1 MKQLNPDQFQ
11 NLKEA
16 YAQHQVDRMDLDDLM
31 NLAWEYI
38 VDSYKNY
45 TPEELQE
52 QIVEFHDQETLD
64 TLSQDLDKI

>member
-16 YAQHQVDRMDLDDLM
+16 YAQYQVDSMDLGDLM

-38 VDSYKNY
+38 VDSYKDY
-45 TPEELQE
+45 TQEELQE